1 MSNALSIA
9 AVTATLRNLIDLELN
24 ADVAGTQVTTRPP
37 GHARDGINGNQVNL
51 FLYHVAIN
59 PAWRNTD
66 LPWRV
71 RPGEVA
77 PGPLP
82 LNLYYLLTA
91 YSGENDDDIDA
102 NTDPNRLLGSH
113 RLMGQAMR
121 TLHDH
126 PVLQAEEIA
135 AALPPDDLLD
145 YPYDQVENVRITPQP
160 LSLDELSKIWT
171 GFQTGSRLSMSYE
184 VSVVLIESRRP
195 RRAAL
200 PVLRRGPEDRGA
212 AIDLG
217 PYPALTEIR
226 RPPRARPGFQLGDR
240 VELHGMN
247 LLGETVAARFVHG
260 DGDELTLA
268 PLPGS
273 TDTRLLLDLP
283 DDAAAQT
290 VWAAGFYVVTVE
302 AGPAARPPRGSNGL
316 PLALSPRVTSVSF
329 AAPDVTV
336 VARPQIRPD
345 QRARLLLGE
354 AELPAEPHAAAT
366 DTLTFDAGAV
376 VPADYVAR
384 LRIDGVDS
392 LPAIQSAAGLTFDP
406 AQRVIIP

>member
-126 PVLQAEEIA
+126 PVIQAEEIQRSKHAINEILA
-135 AALPPDDLLD
+135 AHTCQPLERIQRDSDRDFFMDAPTAKEYGLV
-145 YPYDQVENVRITPQP
+145 DQVVQ
-160 LSLDELSKIWT
+160 
-171 GFQTGSRLSMSYE
+171 
-184 VSVVLIESRRP
+184 
-195 RRAAL
+195 
-200 PVLRRGPEDRGA
+200 
-212 AIDLG
+212 
-217 PYPALTEIR
+217 
-226 RPPRARPGFQLGDR
+226 
-240 VELHGMN
+240 
-247 LLGETVAARFVHG
+247 
-260 DGDELTLA
+260 
-268 PLPGS
+268 
-273 TDTRLLLDLP
+273 
-283 DDAAAQT
+283 
-290 VWAAGFYVVTVE
+290 
-302 AGPAARPPRGSNGL
+302 
-316 PLALSPRVTSVSF
+316 
-329 AAPDVTV
+329 
-336 VARPQIRPD
+336 
-345 QRARLLLGE
+345 
-354 AELPAEPHAAAT
+354 
-366 DTLTFDAGAV
+366 AV
-376 VPADYVAR
+376 YQKPAD
-384 LRIDGVDS
+384 DKKKK
-392 LPAIQSAAGLTFDP
+392 
-406 AQRVIIP
+406 